1 MAVLD
6 NGLKGAVPSIL
17 VVLGVALAAPI
28 VLPAVAAVSRP
39 LAKTLIKGYL
49 VLSDMAKEFA
59 AETGEQISDLV
70 AEVKAEREAAVAA
83 GNGPR
88 NQARQITTSGAKDG
102 KRGHQGCACL
112 AGAGASE
119 GCQGE
124 GEPISGQGGPDEAR
138 QGAGNTPSRDQGRP
152 PAAS

>member
-6 NGLKGAVPSIL
+6 NGFKGAVPSIL

-83 GNGPR
+83 EAVAEPEPKP
-88 NQARQITTSGAKDG
+88 AKA
-102 KRGHQGCACL
+102 K
-112 AGAGASE
+112 S
-119 GCQGE
+119 
-124 GEPISGQGGPDEAR
+124 
-138 QGAGNTPSRDQGRP
+138 
-152 PAAS
+152 